1 MVDNAML
8 DRAMVD
14 RAMGD
19 AAGLFSLLQLPAFLH
34 PYTDK
39 GSRQNSRGRLK
50 FWNALKGE
58 VGNAIINT

>member
-1 MVDNAML
+1 MVDIAML

-14 RAMGD
+14 RAMRD

-39 GSRQNSRGRLK
+39 GSRQKKRDCLK
-50 FWNALKGE
+50 FWNALNSQFEDLG
-58 VGNAIINT
+58 G